1 MPQVIEEK
9 LRLSIEKMVFEGDK
23 TQIGNRPK
31 IAR

>member
-1 MPQVIEEK
+1 